1 MTQEEIDK
9 LLKSTATLSTAFVN
23 QRVTIL
29 DHEVRDTLAQ
39 FRRRIDA
46 IEAKVETALSLIA
59 KSEDSVSGARRCYT
73 ELRNEVA
80 SIKDALTVSVDN
92 NEGSEG

>member
-9 LLKSTATLSTAFVN
+9 LLANTAKLSTAYVN

-46 IEAKVETALSLIA
+46 IEGKVEAALSLLA
-59 KSEDSVSGARRCYT
+59 KSEDSVAGARKCYT

-80 SIKDALTVSVDN
+80 SIKDALAVSEA
-92 NEGSEG
+92 EGSEG